1 LHELHQLVFQR
12 VRSGVLVLADM
23 SRRVC
28 SSSSE
33 RTGAGKIRF
42 FACDT
47 RVVEN
52 CLVAVLMDDARSILE
67 ARKTDF
73 MMGDWVIAMVRS
85 GWEAQGKVYFTSKRR
100 MAAGVCR

>member
-1 LHELHQLVFQR
+1 
-12 VRSGVLVLADM
+12 
-23 SRRVC
+23 
-28 SSSSE
+28 
-33 RTGAGKIRF
+33 
-42 FACDT
+42 
-47 RVVEN
+47 
-52 CLVAVLMDDARSILE
+52 MDDARSILE